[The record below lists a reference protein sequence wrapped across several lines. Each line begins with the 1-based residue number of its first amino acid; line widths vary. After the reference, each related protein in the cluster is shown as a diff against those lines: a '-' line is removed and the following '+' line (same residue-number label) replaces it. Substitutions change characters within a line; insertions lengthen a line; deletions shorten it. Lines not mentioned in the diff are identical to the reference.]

1 MALALQDG
9 TFAWQTVF
17 HTLDTQKA
25 TPVVKE
31 SFKALR
37 EFIVGAKGNPQ
48 LQVIPFSAIT
58 TADPGICQDTGYS
71 PIGAVT
77 SLVYAF
83 YAHNQNVG
91 DGTDSFVRLYN
102 ATTNTAVS
110 SIFVSGL
117 IQSADD
123 EFLYICQKG
132 LRFATDLTISADTG
146 AGAGTESAAANA
158 AIGFVLVGA

>member
-17 HTLDTQKA
+17 HTLATQNA
-25 TPVVKE
+25 GHAAVE
-31 SFKALR
+31 AFKDLKDVL
-37 EFIVGAKGNPQ
+37 VGAKGNPQ

-83 YAHNQNVG
+83 FAKNQNTG
-91 DGTDSFVRLYN
+91 DGTDSYIRLYN
-102 ATTNTAVS
+102 ATTNTSVS
-110 SIFVSGL
+110 AALVSGL
-117 IQSADD
+117 IQSAND
-123 EFLYICQKG
+123 EFFYIAQSG
-132 LRFATDLTISADTG
+132 IRFATDLTISADTG
-146 AGAGTESAAANA
+146 AAAGTESAAANA
-158 AIGFVLVGA
+158 AWGFVLVGA